1 MRVGDKEV
9 DYLQSALCYLLTVD
23 YRTLIIIFQLLI
35 LLYIMCKN
43 MKKMFL
49 LLAVI
54 AAMVACTNK
63 KECTHKHPCFAY
75 DASIYELNT
84 RQFTPEGTF
93 AAAEAE
99 LPRLAELGYD
109 IIWIMPIQPIGELE
123 RKGGLGSYYA
133 IKDYCAFNPEFG
145 TREDFAS
152 FLAKAHEL
160 GIKVILDWVANH
172 TAPDHAWTLNEGWH
186 MRDSLGNLV
195 VNYDWYDIA
204 ELNYDNQDMRDAMF
218 RSLEWWMD
226 TIGVDGFRCDVAH
239 EIPTDFWEYAFDSLR
254 VKHPAMFTLCESENL
269 DLTQKAFDMYYG
281 WEFHHLMNAV
291 AKQEKGIDDLWAY
304 FAKADTVYP
313 ASAIRMNFTSNHD
326 ENSWAGT
333 EFERMGQKAAKAMA
347 MFTYIAPG
355 MPLTYTGQEFGN
367 VRRLRFFD
375 KDTLE
380 YDPTNTFEDFYKM
393 ANTMRADNP
402 ALYSNELGGKLE
414 RIEMPEGIEKIFA
427 CRRVVEGN
435 EVYAFFNFSNESRVV
450 ALDKILPEAE
460 PKSVIALNDVSDST
474 LDRLKI
480 KEWSCVIYCY

>member
-1 MRVGDKEV
+1 
-9 DYLQSALCYLLTVD
+9 
-23 YRTLIIIFQLLI
+23 
-35 LLYIMCKN
+35 
-43 MKKMFL
+43 MFL

-63 KECTHKHPCFAY
+63 KECTHEHSCY
-75 DASIYELNT
+75 VYNASIYELNT

-291 AKQEKGIDDLWAY
+291 AKQEKGIEDLWAY

-326 ENSWAGT
+326 ENSWVGT

-380 YDPTNTFEDFYKM
+380 YDLTNTFEDFYKM